1 MMRDRRLWLLL
12 AAALGVRVML
22 LPLPER
28 GAFDLTTFW
37 RPWMNYAAQHGL
49 AQLYLHGEPAPVNYP
64 PLYLALLTALGKLYA
79 VFQPDLAF
87 TPLQRVLIKLPAVV
101 ADLGS
106 AALLYGITA
115 AGLGDARRSAWPL
128 LAAALW
134 AFNPAVIYVSSV
146 WGQVDAI
153 HTFWML
159 GALWAALQKRW
170 GWSGFL
176 MALALLTK
184 LQAVAIAPVLLLV
197 TWLGGTRALLRTTLT
212 GAATLGVAFA
222 GLVARGALQPLL
234 NVYFGSVGFYPA
246 LSLNAYNPWF
256 IVQSVARQALGYSL
270 TDTMPLLGPLTG
282 RQIGLLL
289 LGSYALLIVGM
300 LLRRWRNVTNHFN
313 RSQVMDAF
321 FAAGLLI
328 FGFFMLATEMHERY
342 SLPALAPLA
351 LPAVTRRQVRL
362 PYALLSLSVLLNLIR
377 VLPVTPGQLKLM
389 EALPGDRLLL
399 SLANS
404 ALFVWLTL
412 LYLTATGRQQAG
424 VSASHIMERA
434 I

>member
-12 AAALGVRVML
+12 AAALLVRVLL

-28 GAFDLTTFW
+28 GNFDLTTFW

-79 VFQPDLAF
+79 AIQPDLAL
-87 TPLQRVLIKLPAVV
+87 TPLQRVLIKLPGVA
-101 ADLGS
+101 ADLGI
-106 AALLYGITA
+106 AALLYRVTA
-115 AGLGDARRSAWPL
+115 AGLGDARRSVWPL

-159 GALWAALQKRW
+159 AALWAALQKRW

-184 LQAVAIAPVLLLV
+184 LQAVAVGPVLLLV
-197 TWLGGTRALLRTTLT
+197 TWLGGGRALLRALLT
-212 GAATLGVAFA
+212 GAATLGIAFA
-222 GLVARGALQPLL
+222 GLAAIGALHPALD
-234 NVYFGSVGFYPA
+234 VYFGSVGFYPA
-246 LSLNAYNPWF
+246 LSMNAYNPWF
-256 IVQSVARQALGYSL
+256 IVQSVTRQTLGSSL
-270 TDTMPLLGPLTG
+270 TDAMPLLGPLTA

-289 LGSYALLIVGM
+289 LGSYALLIVGV
-300 LLRRWRNVTNHFN
+300 LLRRWRGTVERFS
-313 RSQVMDAF
+313 RAQMLDAF
-321 FAAGLLI
+321 FAAGLLV
-328 FGFFMLATEMHERY
+328 FGFFILATEMHERY
-342 SLPALAPLA
+342 ILPALAPLA
-351 LPAVTRRQVRL
+351 LPAATQRRARL
-362 PYALLSLSVLLNLIR
+362 PYALLSLAALLNLIR
-377 VLPVTPGQLKLM
+377 VLPVTPGQLRLM
-389 EALPGDRLLL
+389 EAIPGDRLLL
-399 SLANS
+399 SAVNS
-404 ALFVWLTL
+404 GLFVWFTL
-412 LYLTATGRQQAG
+412 LYLTNTGRQHAG
-424 VSASHIMERA
+424 ASTSNIAERG